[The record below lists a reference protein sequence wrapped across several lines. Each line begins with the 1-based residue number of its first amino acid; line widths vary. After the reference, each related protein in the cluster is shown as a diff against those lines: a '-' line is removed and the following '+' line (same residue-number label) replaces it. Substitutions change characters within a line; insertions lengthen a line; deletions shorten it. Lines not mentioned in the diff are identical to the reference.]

1 MTSVDYPF
9 VVAALSPRVIHY
21 SRAQRGFT
29 LLEILVV
36 VVLMAAVTTLLAVGA
51 SRGSGRDVA
60 EESTAKLRATLEL
73 LTESSLF
80 RGELLALRLDD
91 QGWEP
96 LRFEVSTGE
105 FEVMADPLA
114 RYDMPEPLQ
123 LEWEME
129 SPRDATEVSIS
140 TAAENLFERPQGSDE
155 PELPQF
161 FFFPS
166 GETSAARF
174 MIRNPD
180 SGLERVLKLDPLGR
194 AELMDD
200 GV

>member
-1 MTSVDYPF
+1 MIYRP
-9 VVAALSPRVIHY
+9 
-21 SRAQRGFT
+21 RAQCGFT

-51 SRGSGRDVA
+51 SRGSSRDVA
-60 EESTAKLRATLEL
+60 EESAAKLRATLEL
-73 LTESSLF
+73 MTESSLF

-96 LRFEVSTGE
+96 LRFEVSSGE
-105 FEVMADPLA
+105 FEAMAEPLA

-123 LEWEME
+123 LEWDME
-129 SPRDATEVSIS
+129 SPRDVSSPQQEISIS
-140 TAAENLFERPQGSDE
+140 AAAENLFERPAGSDK

-174 MIRNPD
+174 MIRNPAT
-180 SGLERVLKLDPLGR
+180 GLEKTLTLDTLGR
-194 AELMDD
+194 AALMDD
-200 GV
+200 GT